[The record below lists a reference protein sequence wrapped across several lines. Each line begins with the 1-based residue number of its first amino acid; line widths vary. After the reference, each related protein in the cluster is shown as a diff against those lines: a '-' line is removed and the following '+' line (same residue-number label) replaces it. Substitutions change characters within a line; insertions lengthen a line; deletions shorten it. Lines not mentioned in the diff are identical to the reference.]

1 MNNKKYQ
8 LPREIY
14 ASEEHQMLAETVRA
28 YYKSD
33 VEPHREKWEKQGYC
47 DKEAWLK
54 AGELG
59 LLGLTLAPEYG
70 GSGLDFSFSALN
82 IELLSQLGMV
92 SPAISMHSDIVI
104 PYIETYGSEDLK
116 QRYLPKM
123 AAGEWIGSLGMTE
136 PSTGSDV
143 QAIRTTAV
151 DKGDHYLLNGS
162 KTFITIGYSS
172 DFTIVACKTNPK
184 TPQEGIS
191 LLIVDANLEG
201 FSKGQP
207 FEKLGLKGSDTC
219 ELFFEDVKVPKGNLL
234 GEEGKGFVYMMQEL
248 PRERMTVAIQS
259 IGAVRGALEMT
270 VQYTQERTAFKQ
282 PICAFQNTQFKLAEV
297 AMQLEVHTAFVD
309 RCNDLLGKHKLT
321 AELASMAKCAATD
334 MQNKMID
341 ECLQLFG
348 GYGYMWEYP
357 IARYWADA
365 RVSRIYAGTNEIMK
379 LMIARSIFSDYFRE
393 MRAMMKARKAQ
404 KMAAMKG

>member
-1 MNNKKYQ
+1 MNNTKYQ
-8 LPREIY
+8 LPRKIY
-14 ASEEHQMLAETVRA
+14 ATEEHQMLRETIEA
-28 YYKSD
+28 FYKQD
-33 VEPHREKWEKQGYC
+33 VEPYREKWEKQGYC

-59 LLGLTLAPEYG
+59 LLGLTLDPEYG

-82 IELLSQLGMV
+82 IELLSELGMV
-92 SPAISMHSDIVI
+92 SPAISMHADIVI
-104 PYIETYGSEDLK
+104 PYVEKYGSKQLK
-116 QRYLPKM
+116 EKYLPKM
-123 AAGEWIGSLGMTE
+123 ASGEIVGSLAMTE
-136 PSTGSDV
+136 PSTGSDL

-151 DKGDHYLLNGS
+151 DKGDHYLINGS

-172 DFTIVACKTNPK
+172 EATIVACKTNPR

-191 LLIVDANLEG
+191 LIIIDAGTEG

-207 FEKLGLKGSDTC
+207 FKKLGLKASDTC
-219 ELFFEDVKVPKGNLL
+219 ELFFENVKVPKGNLL
-234 GEEGKGFVYMMQEL
+234 GEEGKGFIYLMQEL
-248 PRERMTVAIQS
+248 PRERLTVALQS
-259 IGAVRGALEMT
+259 IGAVRGALKET
-270 VQYTQERTAFKQ
+270 VAYTQERTAFKQ

-297 AMQLEVHTAFVD
+297 ATQLEVHTAFVD
-309 RCNDLLGKHKLT
+309 RCSELLSEHKLT
-321 AELASMAKCAATD
+321 PELASMAKYSASD

-357 IARYWADA
+357 IARWWADA

-379 LMIARSIFSDYFRE
+379 LMIARAIFADYFRE
-393 MRAMMKARKAQ
+393 LKVRMKARK
-404 KMAAMKG
+404 KMATLN